1 MSQLRQRNGD
11 DHPEAARKHL
21 EDARVLLAR
30 GRADGAAYLSGY
42 VVECALKSV
51 ILLATGNAIRVHNL
65 KDLRLTARTTDSVL
79 WRTQAGAARYIT
91 NAVTGLGSSGIANGW
106 GPAMRYQAPNMTTSQ
121 ANAWFTEAQD
131 LHRATVY
138 QMVLD
143 GNV

>member
-1 MSQLRQRNGD
+1 MSQLQQPNGD

-42 VVECALKSV
+42 VVECALKSI
-51 ILLATGNAIRVHNL
+51 ILLATANAIKGHSL
-65 KDLRLTARTTDSVL
+65 KDLRLTARSVL
-79 WRTQAGAARYIT
+79 WHPQAGAARYIT
-91 NAVTGLGSSGIANGW
+91 NAVTGLSSSGIASGW
-106 GPAMRYQAPNMTTSQ
+106 ETAMRYQAPHMTTSQ

-131 LHRATVY
+131 LYRATVY

-143 GNV
+143 GAI